1 MTLTLPGMTGS
12 MEHPFPRGQVV
23 VCQYDFNFNL
33 TYVNPAFARMLGY
46 TREALIGQNLKL
58 IAHPS
63 IPPALLADIRQTTT
77 QGRPWRGMAKTLRR
91 DGGYVWSD
99 SLIIPVLRQG
109 KITGYMAIR
118 SEASPQRIAAEEQ
131 RYRDIHA
138 GVARYRPAFRLDW
151 TRVRALH
158 LLGVLGGSATLLAA
172 CVLAQLWAGDSLAS
186 YRPWLFGLAVAG
198 WGSTLLAA
206 HWLGRRT
213 LGGLSEI
220 SRHFGLMAEGDL
232 SHRIPVGGEDEVGH
246 VLESLGVMQGHL
258 QVLLD
263 EIRTA
268 ASLTE
273 QDNRQLMAQ
282 IAQLGQSATA
292 QQAGILRVRQASEDN
307 RAAVDRV
314 ADAAHAAAQAAD
326 ASLTLIH
333 DGCQQ
338 LDAAAA
344 SARQATDA
352 VDDSSQ
358 ALERLEDAVREVESM
373 SQLIRDIADQ
383 TNLLALN
390 AAIEAARAGEQ
401 GRGFAVVANEVRRLA
416 ESTTGST
423 QSIRQRVLDIR
434 EVTASALSRMRT
446 AATHAHAAHTTVQP
460 GRDSMQAIAR
470 RSQKVA
476 SQAQDI
482 AQACSQQAQA
492 SAATAQDMATLDE
505 QVRDNLACLHQV
517 DAGVMA
523 VRSQIAG
530 LAERVERFR
539 VVHRR

>member
-1 MTLTLPGMTGS
+1 MLANWKKRVFPLNRRQAVFAMLLCLVLAVLAWGATVGS
-12 MEHPFPRGQVV
+12 ARWLGQ
-23 VCQYDFNFNL
+23 
-33 TYVNPAFARMLGY
+33 R
-46 TREALIGQNLKL
+46 
-58 IAHPS
+58 
-63 IPPALLADIRQTTT
+63 
-77 QGRPWRGMAKTLRR
+77 TLR
-91 DGGYVWSD
+91 GLHEIV
-99 SLIIPVLRQG
+99 QC
-109 KITGYMAIR
+109 
-118 SEASPQRIAAEEQ
+118 
-131 RYRDIHA
+131 
-138 GVARYRPAFRLDW
+138 FR
-151 TRVRALH
+151 
-158 LLGVLGGSATLLAA
+158 
-172 CVLAQLWAGDSLAS
+172 C
-186 YRPWLFGLAVAG
+186 
-198 WGSTLLAA
+198 
-206 HWLGRRT
+206 
-213 LGGLSEI
+213 
-220 SRHFGLMAEGDL
+220 MAEGDL
-232 SHRIPVGGEDEVGH
+232 SRDIPVGGEDEVGH

-344 SARQATDA
+344 SARQAADA

-401 GRGFAVVANEVRRLA
+401 GRGFAVVADEVRKLAERTAQATVEIRDMISQVQEQAHVAASRMGGGMQELDEGLRLA
-416 ESTTGST
+416 EEAASDQADHAVIEQLLAAIEGIATVSRQYDDTARRVGDAAH
-423 QSIRQRVLDIR
+423 SIRATVEETGQS
-434 EVTASALSRMRT
+434 SALT
-446 AATHAHAAHTTVQP
+446 L
-460 GRDSMQAIAR
+460 
-470 RSQKVA
+470 
-476 SQAQDI
+476 
-482 AQACSQQAQA
+482 QA
-492 SAATAQDMATLDE
+492 SGRLQALVGQ
-505 QVRDNLACLHQV
+505 
-517 DAGVMA
+517 
-523 VRSQIAG
+523 
-530 LAERVERFR
+530 FR
-539 VVHRR
+539 VG